1 MKENADVVRGWL
13 RKAASNMVTVEAAA
27 RAGSFDAACF
37 HAQVP
42 VVWLMAL
49 LTIAATIVPKSVMA
63 QAKKPPL
70 PYVTIDHPQFVSASR
85 ASFLSP
91 HDLLI
96 GVTDGKTAKAYPAA
110 ILAQHG
116 VVQDQT
122 ADGPI
127 AVTW

>member
-1 MKENADVVRGWL
+1 MTRVETESEGTGMRAAVENDGESACRTGRFVGL
-13 RKAASNMVTVEAAA
+13 MTVLAAA
-27 RAGSFDAACF
+27 LVLAGVPRPAA
-37 HAQVP
+37 AQE
-42 VVWLMAL
+42 
-49 LTIAATIVPKSVMA
+49 
-63 QAKKPPL
+63 KKPSL
-70 PYVTIDHPQFVSASR
+70 PYVTIDHPQFIPASQ
-85 ASFLSP
+85 ATFLSA

-116 VVQDQT
+116 VVQDQM

>member
-1 MKENADVVRGWL
+1 MTIDARHATEDPRPALFLGL
-13 RKAASNMVTVEAAA
+13 LSFFAAGM
-27 RAGSFDAACF
+27 
-37 HAQVP
+37 
-42 VVWLMAL
+42 
-49 LTIAATIVPKSVMA
+49 TIAPQLVRA
-63 QAKKPPL
+63 QAKKLSL
-70 PYVTIDHPQFVSASR
+70 PYVTIDHPQFISASQ

-96 GVTDGKTAKAYPAA
+96 GVTDSKTAKAYPAA

-116 VVQDQT
+116 VVQDQM